1 MRLPHTQLKNK
12 HRGEDAYIICSGA
25 SLDFYDKSFFD
36 NKLTIGVNRVCKF
49 LKCQYNVHK
58 DERGFVEA
66 VKYLDESPTL
76 IISKHQFGSL
86 PLPENKLDIEEDY
99 YYFTHSQN
107 PNLRGIKINPRTVG
121 NDKII
126 VSRST
131 ITSAIHIG
139 AYMGAKNIILVAH
152 DCGTINGKINAS
164 GYSEIIKPLEGD
176 DKYETFVKSEI
187 ENDTIVLREWVKA
200 HYGCNVI
207 SLNPFINFGLEGN
220 KYER

>member
-12 HRGEDAYIICSGA
+12 HKGEDAYIIGSGA
-25 SLDFYDKSFFD
+25 SLDYYDKSFFN
-36 NKLTIGVNRVCKF
+36 NKLTIGVNRVSKF
-49 LKCQYNVHK
+49 VKCQYNVHK

-66 VKYLDESPTL
+66 VKYLEESPTL
-76 IISKHQFGSL
+76 IISEHQFGFL
-86 PLPENKLDIEEDY
+86 RQPKNKLNIEHDY
-99 YYFTHSQN
+99 YYFTHGHN
-107 PNLRGIKINPRTVG
+107 PHKKGIKINPRMIG

-126 VSRST
+126 VSSST

-152 DCGTINGKINAS
+152 DCGTINGKINAD
-164 GYSEIIKPLEGD
+164 GYSEIVKPLEGETRY
-176 DKYETFVKSEI
+176 DKFVKSEI
-187 ENDTIVLREWVKA
+187 ENDTLVLRQWIKA
-200 HYGCNVI
+200 NYGCNVV